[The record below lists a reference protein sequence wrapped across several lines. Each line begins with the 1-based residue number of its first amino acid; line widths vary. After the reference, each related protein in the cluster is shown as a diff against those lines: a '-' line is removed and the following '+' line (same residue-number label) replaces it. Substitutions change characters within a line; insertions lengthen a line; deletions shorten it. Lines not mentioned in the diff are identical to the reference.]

1 MADPNLGQTVT
12 HAWEAIVKSQPEDCI
27 FENYWLFD
35 QLKSG
40 NGFKTIDG
48 GRQIQQPIEYATNA
62 TVVSMSEMET
72 ISTTRG
78 DLFDTATYEW
88 KMYGGTVVQSELED
102 AINQG
107 SGGKFDLLAA
117 KLANLKAS
125 NEKELNEDMFGAGT
139 DNGGKVLGGL
149 QLLVPATTTSGT
161 VGGINRATYS
171 WWRNKSAA
179 GTQSAAAYDNLRAAM
194 RSVYNQCSNG
204 VAGDHPKFAVTTR
217 TVFEGFEGLLLANER
232 FTDKS
237 SGEGGFKNE
246 VLKFKGCKLAYD
258 DDCLAAALYFL
269 NPKYLRLCT
278 QKGRWMKMFDAV
290 DPANQLIRVFKT
302 ATICNLI
309 TTNPRML
316 GIVHTIT

>member
-12 HAWEAIVKSQPEDCI
+12 HAWEAIVKSQPEDNI
-27 FENYWLFD
+27 FEDYWFFN
-35 QLKSG
+35 QLKAGS
-40 NGFKTIDG
+40 GFKTIDG
-48 GRQIQQPIEYATNA
+48 GRQIQQPIEYATNS

-72 ISTTRG
+72 ISTSRV
-78 DLFDTATYEW
+78 DLFDTATFEW
-88 KMYGGTVVQSELED
+88 KMYGGSVVQSELED

-107 SGGKFDLLAA
+107 SGAKFDLLAA
-117 KLANLKAS
+117 KLSNLKS
-125 NEKELNEDMFGAGT
+125 TNEKELNEDLYGDGSA
-139 DNGGKVLGGL
+139 NAYKVIGGL
-149 QLLVPATTTSGT
+149 AALVPSDPTTGT
-161 VGGINRATYS
+161 VGGINRANFS
-171 WWRNKSAA
+171 FWRSKTAA
-179 GTQSAAAYDNLRAAM
+179 GTLSSAAYDNLRAAM

-204 VAGDHPKFAVTTR
+204 VAGDHPTFAVTTR

-232 FTDKS
+232 FTSK
-237 SGEGGFKNE
+237 GEADGGFKNE

-258 DDCLAAALYFL
+258 DDCTSAALYFL
-269 NPKYLRLCT
+269 NPKYLKLAV

-316 GIVHTIT
+316 GIVHTIS